1 MSEQSILRL
10 SLSLGLFLLFSLLE
24 ALSPKRKRRLPR
36 SRRWLVNLAQQALN
50 SLTTWGLFSFLP
62 FAVPVFVAD
71 WITENNLGLMQWLD
85 FPLWLSI
92 PLGIILLDLV
102 IYWQHRL
109 FHTIPFLWSLH
120 KVHHQDKDLDSS
132 SAFRFHTVEILLSLG
147 IKIAFI
153 VLLGVP
159 FWGVFLFEV
168 ILNGLALFNHANLKI
183 PAGLDRFLRFFVVT
197 PDMHRVHHS
206 TKMRESNKNFGFN
219 IPWWDKIFGSYQ
231 EDFENHGQQLG
242 LPFDTD
248 DESVNFGR
256 MLFSPLRKDTM
267 PQKPQAEGT
276 DSGGAGEPAE

>member
-10 SLSLGLFLLFSLLE
+10 SLSLGLFLLFSVLE
-24 ALSPKRKRRLPR
+24 AISPKRERRIPR
-36 SRRWLVNLAQQALN
+36 SKRWFVNLLQQVLN
-50 SLTTWGLFSFLP
+50 SVTITGLFFFLP
-62 FAVPVFVAD
+62 AAVPVVIAE
-71 WITENNLGLMQWLD
+71 WATESNIGLMQWLD
-85 FPLWLSI
+85 FPPWLSI

-109 FHTIPFLWSLH
+109 FHTVPFLWSLH

-153 VLLGVP
+153 LFLGVP

-183 PAGLDRFLRFFVVT
+183 PAGLDKVLRFFVVT

-206 TKMRESNKNFGFN
+206 TKMRESNKNYGFN

-231 EDFENHGQQLG
+231 EDFEKPGQNLG
-242 LPFDTD
+242 LPFDT
-248 DESVNFGR
+248 EEETVNFGR
-256 MLFSPLRKDTM
+256 MLISPLRKDTL
-267 PQKPQAEGT
+267 PHSRF
-276 DSGGAGEPAE
+276 SGV